1 MDQKLLDIF
10 SKTLDVSTAEY
21 VQTILENYFKELKE
35 DPAKYNVQVGSLS
48 LMASNTKSL
57 PIYMMSLNPETKK
70 EYMKILLEAD
80 IDYIMSFSLSK
91 ERHHLYKDFLTCAVL
106 FGDIENMVEK
116 IVDDFNK
123 KFIIYKDG
131 GSYTA
136 TQYVSP
142 STFETII
149 NSYISGNLANT
160 LFNSFTYDDAS
171 TLIKY
176 VQDNYVTKKTIMTL
190 LSLPFINIMNVPIK
204 YSSTFLDLVE
214 MGYFKTSENMYG
226 KPVFPGSYSRSYV
239 VDKLKDANLFLTK
252 DCLEYIQSNSIL
264 FEVYDFVTAFQIKD
278 YDAFQYMNDN
288 VLTVFRHSGSQSS
301 LSEFIKTEDDFRKI
315 GNLHFYITP
324 DVLKSSIE
332 IIKQNP
338 QLIKEYAGKIFPVQS
353 YYNEIAFDNLNTI
366 QSHIKLKD
374 FLRII

>member
-10 SKTLDVSTAEY
+10 SKALDVPTAEY
-21 VQTILENYFKELKE
+21 VQSIVEDYFKELKE
-35 DPAKYNVQVGSLS
+35 YPARYINQVGSLS

-80 IDYIMSFSLSK
+80 IDYIMSFSHSK

-116 IVDDFNK
+116 IVDDFNA
-123 KFIIYKDG
+123 KFIKYKDG

-136 TQYVSP
+136 TEYVSP

-160 LFNSFTYDDAS
+160 LFNSFIYDDANI
-171 TLIKY
+171 LIKY
-176 VQDNYVTKKTIMTL
+176 VQDNYLTKKTINKL

-204 YSSTFLDLVE
+204 YSSTFLELVE

-226 KPVFPGSYSRSYV
+226 KPIFPNSYSRSYV
-239 VDKLKDANLFLTK
+239 IDKLRDANLFLTK
-252 DCLEYIQSNSIL
+252 DCLEYIQNNSIL
-264 FEVYDFVTAFQIKD
+264 FEAYDFVTAFQIKD

-288 VLTVFRHSGSQSS
+288 VLTAFRHSGTQSS
-301 LSEFIKTEDDFRKI
+301 LSKFIKTEDDFRKI
-315 GNLHFYITP
+315 ANLHSYVVP
-324 DVLKSSIE
+324 EVLKVSIE
-332 IIKQNP
+332 IIKENP

-366 QSHIKLKD
+366 QPHIKLKD